1 LNTTLSVVGVC
12 MVCHDKTSNR
22 RLAILGYAEDLS
34 DVIVVGNKNA
44 IMMNGAPEGPECHEL
59 TILTLQ
65 YLEEW
70 FEEK

>member
-1 LNTTLSVVGVC
+1 
-12 MVCHDKTSNR
+12 M
-22 RLAILGYAEDLS
+22 GYAEDLS
-34 DVIVVGNKNA
+34 DVIVVGNKNG